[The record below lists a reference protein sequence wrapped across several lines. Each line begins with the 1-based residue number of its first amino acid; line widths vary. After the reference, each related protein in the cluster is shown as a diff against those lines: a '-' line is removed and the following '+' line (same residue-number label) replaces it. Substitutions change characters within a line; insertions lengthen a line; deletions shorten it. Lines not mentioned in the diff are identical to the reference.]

1 MSQKREKKRRRD
13 LREDYLREMMWWVY
27 CEPPRWR
34 FISHWLWKKDKPV
47 PPKGVKE

>member
-1 MSQKREKKRRRD
+1 MSQKREKKRRGCARY
-13 LREDYLREMMWWVY
+13 DYQLELALWHS

-47 PPKGVKE
+47 PPKGVK

>member
-13 LREDYLREMMWWVY
+13 LRYNYRWELNLWRC

-47 PPKGVKE
+47 PPKGVK